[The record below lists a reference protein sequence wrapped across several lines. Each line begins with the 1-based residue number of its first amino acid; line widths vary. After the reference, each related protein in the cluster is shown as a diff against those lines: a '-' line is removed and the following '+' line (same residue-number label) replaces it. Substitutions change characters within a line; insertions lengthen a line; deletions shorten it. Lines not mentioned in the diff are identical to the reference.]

1 MNGFQIWDSHV
12 HICPPEIYE
21 HWETYAA
28 RDPYFGMLTKKSE
41 NGTGTEEAWANAEEA
56 LHCAELAGVY
66 GLVMQGWYWNDIEL
80 MYLHNDYMAQAIKN
94 HPQRLKAFASINP
107 MFGKEAISEIERC
120 VSLGFCGIGEL
131 GPGANGFDF
140 QSPQFLDVLECAV
153 HYHLPVCIH
162 CGEPIGHTYP
172 GKDTTSLAPIPQLL
186 KRYPNLKLILA
197 HMGGGLPFYEM
208 NPRYKE
214 LFQNVRYDTAANP
227 LLYDIKSIKTVISM
241 VGPNRLL
248 YGSDFPLLLYPSVK
262 REMDFSLF
270 IHDITQNANL
280 TEQEWT
286 QFMGKNLLEFIT

>member
-1 MNGFQIWDSHV
+1 M
-12 HICPPEIYE
+12 
-21 HWETYAA
+21 
-28 RDPYFGMLTKKSE
+28 
-41 NGTGTEEAWANAEEA
+41 
-56 LHCAELAGVY
+56 HCAELAGVY

-172 GKDTTSLAPIPQLL
+172 GK
-186 KRYPNLKLILA
+186 
-197 HMGGGLPFYEM
+197 
-208 NPRYKE
+208 
-214 LFQNVRYDTAANP
+214 RYDIIGADSAI
-227 LLYDIKSIKTVISM
+227 IKNISQFKTNI
-241 VGPNRLL
+241 GA
-248 YGSDFPLLLYPSVK
+248 YGRRSSFL
-262 REMDFSLF
+262 
-270 IHDITQNANL
+270 
-280 TEQEWT
+280 
-286 QFMGKNLLEFIT
+286 